1 MNRYGLFLVCWLT
14 VLSTWA
20 QVRVEVTEYPTL
32 SPSGSGLF
40 IAGDF
45 NDWNPGDVRFMLRRQ
60 PDGRFTLTLPDSL
73 QQFEYKFTQGSWQLT
88 EGAADGRSIGNRVF
102 RRSGSRYALIR
113 DTIAGWEQRP
123 AYRFVVTEVP
133 ANTPQD
139 ATLYIAGTFNK
150 WNAGDPRYK
159 LRRQQDGTYHVTVYS
174 DAPVLTYKF
183 TRGSWDAV
191 EGRESG
197 KARPNRI
204 ATRTETGNQDI
215 DVTIQSWEDL
225 TSTFQFY
232 SLYDLLMLFGC
243 FQGLLLLIAI
253 PSIQN
258 YNRRANR
265 WLVVLI
271 GMASLFILL
280 KVVGGYRGAANNY
293 AKLLLVPDFI
303 WFLYA
308 PLFYFYIRRLLFDP
322 GSASAQRP
330 TRRWAYH
337 FIPVAVQLL
346 AYLPYFLMESK
357 VFQLKLVNQDPLLRG
372 LFLVTGL
379 LALVFNLT
387 YWFICRRTIRA
398 YKAHYQTS
406 ISYEQNL
413 QYLSTVLTI
422 QAVCLTLWMFLYG
435 LVAASRFITFDVL
448 ALAERNVDTIW
459 LAFST
464 ITYFLGY
471 VAVHQ
476 PEIFKLPQPRPVQTP
491 VSGFFDEVVHP
502 LPEPVALSEADR
514 PLLTGQ
520 EVPPLADKA
529 VPAEADGP
537 SRAAAGRPAPL
548 PALPQLRESVATY
561 MVAHKPYVNPNL
573 TIHELA
579 GALKMPPHVL
589 SKVINE
595 GFGKNF
601 FDFINAYRV
610 EEFKRRMDDPRAKQY
625 TLLSL
630 AFDVGFNS
638 KTAFNRAFK
647 KLTNQTPKDY
657 FHMASE
663 EQPL

>member
-1 MNRYGLFLVCWLT
+1 MNRFGLFLVCWLT
-14 VLSTWA
+14 VLSAWA
-20 QVRVEVTEYPTL
+20 QVRVEVAEYPTL
-32 SPSGSGLF
+32 SSSGPGLF

-45 NDWNPGDVRFMLRRQ
+45 NDWNPGDPRFMLRRQ
-60 PDGRFTLTLPDSL
+60 PDGRFAITLPDSL
-73 QQFEYKFTQGSWQLT
+73 RQFEYKYTQGSWQLT

-102 RRSGSRYALIR
+102 RRQSSATVLIR

-123 AYRFVVTEVP
+123 AYRFVVTDVP

-150 WNAGDPRYK
+150 WNAGDARYK
-159 LRRQQDGTYHVTVYS
+159 LRRQQDGTYRVTVYS

-204 ATRTETGNQDI
+204 VTRTETGNQDI

-258 YNRRANR
+258 YNRIANR

-280 KVVGGYRGAANNY
+280 KVVGGYRGAANEY
-293 AKLLLVPDFI
+293 PKLLLVPDFI

-322 GSASAQRP
+322 GSAGTTRP

-337 FIPVAVQLL
+337 FIPVAVQFL

-372 LFLVTGL
+372 LFLVTGF

-398 YKAHYQTS
+398 YKIHYQTS

-413 QYLSTVLTI
+413 RYLSTVLTI
-422 QAVCLTLWMFLYG
+422 QAVCLTLWTFLYG
-435 LVAASRFITFDVL
+435 LVVTSRFITFDVL

-491 VSGFFDEVVHP
+491 VQGFFEDVVHP
-502 LPEPVALSEADR
+502 LPEPTALPAADQ
-514 PLLTGQ
+514 PVLTAG
-520 EVPPLADKA
+520 EEPAPPAKPT
-529 VPAEADGP
+529 PAETDATVRPGP
-537 SRAAAGRPAPL
+537 AKSAPML
-548 PALPQLRESVATY
+548 DLPQLRETVAGY
-561 MVAHKPYVNPNL
+561 MTAQKPYTNPNL

-579 GALKMPPHVL
+579 GGLKMPPHVL

-601 FDFINAYRV
+601 FDFINEYRV
-610 EEFKRRMDDPRAKQY
+610 EEFKRRMDDPKAKQY

-657 FHMASE
+657 FQMASE